1 MKSTVVEDMPFK
13 TDILHR
19 IQKLEEKS
27 ILQNQN
33 ADIISDKVSE
43 KSLRGTGFGDA
54 SATAVMAALKR
65 IETLEDQQLNKYQQK
80 MLDEKGVQD
89 TKIIMR
95 MEELEKK
102 LNAKDVDGAMSRLET
117 VENLVINFKQ

>member
-1 MKSTVVEDMPFK
+1 
-13 TDILHR
+13 
-19 IQKLEEKS
+19 
-27 ILQNQN
+27 
-33 ADIISDKVSE
+33 
-43 KSLRGTGFGDA
+43 
-54 SATAVMAALKR
+54 
-65 IETLEDQQLNKYQQK
+65 

-89 TKIIMR
+89 TKIMMR